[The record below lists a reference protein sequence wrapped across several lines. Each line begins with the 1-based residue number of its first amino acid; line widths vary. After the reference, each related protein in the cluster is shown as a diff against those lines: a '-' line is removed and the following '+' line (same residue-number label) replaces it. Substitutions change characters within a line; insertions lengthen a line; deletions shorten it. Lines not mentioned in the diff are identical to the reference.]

1 MEVPMSAGSRAPARR
16 HPHGRPRGGLRRNLA
31 LLPLAIALAASAAG
45 IASAEP
51 PRGVTALDAAEA
63 ARAGLAIALVRHPEL
78 DPRLVEMRVDGSG
91 RGRLLAVAPN
101 AASLAVADRIDLVS
115 ATLSIAHADGSQM
128 RIAMPGLLAASFA
141 PDASWLAV
149 VDGSGSLWRVGAET
163 GAAARLA
170 GGPFLGPV
178 TVEPSGTVMLAS
190 VASVEAPFVSR
201 LVRFDPADA
210 SVSPLS
216 MDRLVYGSS
225 LLADG
230 SIAVVAHEPGR
241 TIVRQLTK
249 DGDRPVADL
258 GPGAI
263 NVAVSPDG
271 AQIAWER
278 HADGVYMY
286 EPRKGG
292 ARRIGEGA
300 RPRFAP
306 DGSSLLVDDGE
317 GTVLLGL
324 DGSQLARFSGAA
336 EFASCVAGCE
346 S

>member
-1 MEVPMSAGSRAPARR
+1 MSAGSRAPARR
-16 HPHGRPRGGLRRNLA
+16 HPQGRPRTGLRRTLA

-51 PRGVTALDAAEA
+51 PRGVTTLDAAEA
-63 ARAGLAIALVRHPEL
+63 ARSGLAIALVRHPEL
-78 DPRLVEMRVDGSG
+78 DPRLVEMHVDVRG
-91 RGRLLAVAPN
+91 RGRLLAVAPD
-101 AASLAVADRIDLVS
+101 ATTLAVADRIDLVS
-115 ATLSIAHADGSQM
+115 ATLSVAHADGSQL
-128 RIAMPGLLAASFA
+128 RIAMPGLLAAAFA

-149 VDGSGSLWRVGAET
+149 VDGAGSLWRVSVGT
-163 GAAARLA
+163 GVATRLA

-190 VASVEAPFVSR
+190 VASVEAPFISR

-210 SVSPLS
+210 SVSMLS
-216 MDRLVYGSS
+216 QDQLVYGSS

-241 TIVRQLTK
+241 TIVRQLTTE
-249 DGDRPVADL
+249 GERRVADL

-278 HADGVYMY
+278 HADGVYLY
-286 EPRKGG
+286 EPKKGG

-306 DGSSLLVDDGE
+306 DGRSLLVDDGE

-324 DGSQLARFSGAA
+324 DGSRLARFSGSA
-336 EFASCVAGCE
+336 EFASCIGGCQ

>member
-1 MEVPMSAGSRAPARR
+1 MSAGSRALARR
-16 HPHGRPRGGLRRNLA
+16 HLQGRPRGGLRRQLA

-63 ARAGLAIALVRHPEL
+63 ARSGLAIGLVRHPEL
-78 DPRLVEMRVDGSG
+78 DPRLVEMRADGSG
-91 RGRLLAVAPN
+91 RSRLLAVAPD
-101 AASLAVADRIDLVS
+101 AATLAAADRIDLVS
-115 ATLSIAHADGSQM
+115 ATLSIAHADGSQL

-149 VDGSGSLWRVGAET
+149 VAGAGSLWRVEVGT
-163 GAAARLA
+163 GAATRLA
-170 GGPFLGPV
+170 DGPFLGPV

-190 VASVEAPFVSR
+190 VASVEAPFISR

-210 SVSPLS
+210 SVSSLS
-216 MDRLVYGSS
+216 EDQLVHGSS

-241 TIVRQLTK
+241 TIVRQLTTE
-249 DGDRPVADL
+249 GDRRVADL

-271 AQIAWER
+271 ARIAWER
-278 HADGVYMY
+278 HGDGVYLH
-286 EPRKGG
+286 EPKKGG
-292 ARRIGEGA
+292 ARRIGEGS

-324 DGSQLARFSGAA
+324 DGSHLARFSGAA
-336 EFASCVAGCE
+336 EFASCVVGCE